1 MNKWY
6 KVFVPSIIGL
16 LVAFLILVLS
26 GLGTSTIL
34 NSEGNYVTQ
43 TVVSLEV
50 NVFAFVMLLGIFISV
65 FVTGYAMNR
74 KL

>member
-16 LVAFLILVLS
+16 LVAFLILVSS